1 MKIHISGVCGTATAS
16 LAGLLKAKGHQVTG
30 SDQDVYPPMS
40 DELFRMGVP
49 VSSPYAESNIP
60 ADAELVVIGNALSRG
75 NPEVEAVLDAKRR
88 YTSQAAL
95 LADEFLRDRTSIVVA
110 GTHGKT
116 TTTSMLA
123 HVLKH
128 AGFDP
133 SFLIGGVSLD
143 LGTSYGLGSGRH
155 FVVEGDEYDTA
166 FFDKRPKFV
175 HYLPDVA
182 VIGNLEFDH
191 ADIYADLAAVQLAFT
206 RLMSVI
212 PRRGLLIA
220 GIESPGLALIL
231 GRAKSRVAT
240 FALGETAGA
249 SWQARG
255 VVLSAAGAGFDVFH
269 DGECHGRIAMS
280 ASGNHN
286 VRNALAAT
294 IAALEAGVPFERIV
308 AAFAAF
314 RGVKRR
320 LEVRGEVRGITV
332 YDDFAHHPTAVRE
345 TIAALRSRIGPA
357 ERVVTIFEPRS
368 YTSPDEGLRDG
379 LRARLRDRR
388 RSRDLGRPPA
398 RKGSG
403 GPEDQRGD
411 SGGLDQPGRGAGA
424 LHPHGRRDRERPPG
438 PASSRRPCPG
448 ALERGL
454 RRHSREAPDR
464 PALLILNSLTAQPPS
479 NCGMTVAIKSVG
491 DRPRA
496 D

>member
-16 LAGLLKAKGHQVTG
+16 LAGLLMAKGHRVTG

-40 DELFRMGVP
+40 DELARMGVP
-49 VSSPYAESNIP
+49 VSSPYAEANIP
-60 ADAELVVIGNALSRG
+60 ADVDLVVIGNALSRG

-95 LADEFLRDRTSIVVA
+95 LADEFLRDRESIVVA

-116 TTTSMLA
+116 TTTAMLT
-123 HVLKH
+123 HVLRH
-128 AGFDP
+128 AGLDP

-175 HYLPDVA
+175 HYLPDIA
-182 VIGNLEFDH
+182 IIGNLEFDH
-191 ADIYADLAAVQLAFT
+191 ADIYADLPAVQLAFT
-206 RLMSVI
+206 RLMSVV

-220 GIESPGLALIL
+220 GIESPALVDIL
-231 GRAKSRVAT
+231 PKAKSRVAT
-240 FALGETAGA
+240 YALSEVAEA
-249 SWQARG
+249 SWRA
-255 VVLSAAGAGFDVFH
+255 VNVDLSAKGAAFDVAH
-269 DGECHGRIAMS
+269 DGRNLGQIAMN

-308 AAFAAF
+308 AAFAVF

-320 LEVRGEVRGITV
+320 LELRGQGRGVFV

-345 TIAALRSRIGPA
+345 TIAALRSRLAPG

-368 YTSPDEGLRDG
+368 YTSRTKVFELDFARAFASSNEVVIAGAHLPGKVPPAERISEETLVASIVREGG
-379 LRARLRDRR
+379 RARFIPTVEGIVA
-388 RSRDLGRPPA
+388 DLAGRL
-398 RKGSG
+398 
-403 GPEDQRGD
+403 GPGD
-411 SGGLDQPGRGAGA
+411 
-424 LHPHGRRDRERPPG
+424 HV
-438 PASSRRPCPG
+438 
-448 ALERGL
+448 
-454 RRHSREAPDR
+454 
-464 PALLILNSLTAQPPS
+464 LILSNGGFGGIHDRLLTALNP
-479 NCGMTVAIKSVG
+479 
-491 DRPRA
+491 
-496 D
+496 